1 MGKKNF
7 PVLLRQDVETLG
19 KSGELVEVRK
29 GYAFNYLFPQK
40 IAVRVTPGILKE
52 VAMRRA
58 REEARL
64 LAIKQEA
71 ERNKVALETIGRFV
85 IRKKVGEGD
94 MLFGT
99 VTHENIAELILAT
112 SGISVDRRDIT
123 VEEIRKTG
131 VYPVSI
137 RLHAEVTVAIRIQV
151 TPE

>member
-19 KSGELVEVRK
+19 KAGDMVDVRK
-29 GYAFNYLFPQK
+29 GYALNFLFPK
-40 IAVRVTPGILKE
+40 GIAVRVTPGVMKE

-58 REEARL
+58 QEEARK
-64 LAIKQEA
+64 LAIKQQA
-71 ERNKVALETIGRFV
+71 EQNKAALETIGRFV
-85 IRKKVGEGD
+85 IRKTVGEGD
-94 MLFGT
+94 LLFGT
-99 VTHENIAELILAT
+99 VTHENIADLIFAT
-112 SGISVDRRDIT
+112 SGIQVDKRDIT

-137 RLHAEVTVAIRIQV
+137 RLHPEVTVTIRIQV